1 MATPPPV
8 HIMQGGAKSILIDFS
23 KKQAFYVEILFVSLL
38 VLGIVFPK
46 SISSTTVRQLS
57 TIPGRALMFGLL
69 VATLMYTNWVYGV
82 LLAVLIALI
91 LSRRSVRENF
101 VDTFD
106 MVDTSNIWFVEKLL
120 KENPIAINQTKVTT
134 IPVQEDEEN
143 KNTQDTKSSSK

>member
-1 MATPPPV
+1 
-8 HIMQGGAKSILIDFS
+8 
-23 KKQAFYVEILFVSLL
+23 
-38 VLGIVFPK
+38 
-46 SISSTTVRQLS
+46 
-57 TIPGRALMFGLL
+57 MFGLL